1 MPHYDV
7 TPEQPHPP
15 LGRSPL
21 LGFVVAA
28 GVASMF
34 ADGVVRLGPT
44 VESVVGCMLCAAIAA
59 WIAVRQLPR
68 WLRTRRTAR

>member
-7 TPEQPHPP
+7 TPERPEPS

-21 LGFVVAA
+21 LGF
-28 GVASMF
+28 GVAVGVACMF

-44 VESVVGCMLCAAIAA
+44 VVGVVGCVLCAAVAV